1 VVARLGWYASA
12 PPPATATPGQAAREA
27 FGELGADWYPGTPW
41 NGLHEDLRAQW
52 EAAAQAAIDAQPPSA
67 APELAAAMAETR
79 AVRDG
84 YQQLCGEFGPS
95 AQSGWSARISLTV
108 LNRHLRAA
116 GLAELPRTA
125 ASGDREDITLRY
137 RRERDEAREQ
147 AEQTELERNEA
158 RDRLAATQAHRDRLN
173 RELATLTREL
183 NAKDRE
189 IQGAA
194 DELATCRERNA
205 AIGRQ
210 LDQYRDERDSARE
223 QLAIA
228 VTEVRALR
236 ALAAEIIGDLEHV
249 VIHGDSAYVDR
260 GMIADFRERAGLEA
274 DGG

>member
-1 VVARLGWYASA
+1 MSEVFPES
-12 PPPATATPGQAAREA
+12 PPPATATPGQAEARPA
-27 FGELGADWYPGTPW
+27 TMLQPVSFDDSGPCPVHGTSP
-41 NGLHEDLRAQW
+41 L
-52 EAAAQAAIDAQPPSA
+52 AIAA

-84 YQQLCGEFGPS
+84 YQALCGEFGPS
-95 AQSGWSARISLTV
+95 AQSGWSARISLTS

-137 RRERDEAREQ
+137 RRQRDE
-147 AEQTELERNEA
+147 
-158 RDRLAATQAHRDRLN
+158 
-173 RELATLTREL
+173 
-183 NAKDRE
+183 
-189 IQGAA
+189 
-194 DELATCRERNA
+194 
-205 AIGRQ
+205 
-210 LDQYRDERDSARE
+210 ARE

-228 VTEVRALR
+228 VTEARALR